1 MTPRPLPDWIVALRG
16 WMRRQR
22 KISLIAGSV
31 ALLLF
36 CWGVYV
42 PQLMAIRRMG
52 TRWSGLK
59 SEMAETR
66 LLTNLARDGRLRLL
80 PGPEELPELLEQLHV
95 QARECRVNLQEILP
109 GRPDFSDPSK
119 PAFLRVQMRMEGE
132 YRAIGEFLGRLRGE
146 PLFGVVTV
154 RSLRVGRE
162 EALLPRLRVQLS
174 IEIALKAGAA
184 REG

>member
-1 MTPRPLPDWIVALRG
+1 MTPPPLPDWIVALRG
-16 WMRRQR
+16 WMSRQP
-22 KISLIAGSV
+22 KLSLIAGSV

-36 CWGVYV
+36 CWAVYA

-52 TRWSGLK
+52 AGWDGLK
-59 SEMAETR
+59 LEMAETR
-66 LLTNLARDGRLRLL
+66 RLADQAREGELRLL
-80 PGPEELPELLEQLHV
+80 PGPEELPGLLERLHV

-119 PAFLRVQMRMEGE
+119 PAFLQVQMRMEGE
-132 YRAIGEFLGRLRGE
+132 YKAIGEFLGRLRSE
-146 PLFGVVTV
+146 SLFGVVTV

-174 IEIALKAGAA
+174 IEIALKAGVAHE
-184 REG
+184 R